1 MSASDPTHDMPV
13 VHTLYGQTMGTRWRV
28 DLCAPRSQALEP
40 LHAAI
45 QARLDA
51 IVAQMSTWEPDSDLA
66 RYNRAPT
73 GSWQRL
79 PEDFFQVV
87 ECALEVAAASGGAF
101 DPTVGRLVALWGFG
115 AQARAP
121 GVPDAGELERA
132 RTGAGWQ
139 RLRLDRDARALWQP
153 GGVALDLSAIA
164 KGHGVDAVVATLRGH
179 GIGAA
184 LVDVGGE
191 LYGYGRK
198 PDASPWRVLVENGD
212 EDHGAPCVV
221 ALENLAI
228 ATSGPYWQ
236 RRTVDGVERSHSIDP
251 RSGQPVVDPPA
262 AASVIAAS
270 AMRADAWS
278 TALAVMGVDAGAV
291 FAASTGLAARLQ
303 PRGPDAPARMSPAF
317 EAHLVR

>member
-1 MSASDPTHDMPV
+1 MSACLPADDTPV

-28 DLCAPRSQALEP
+28 DLCAPRNRPLEP
-40 LHAAI
+40 LHASI

-66 RYNRAPT
+66 RYNRAPA
-73 GSWQRL
+73 GSWRRL

-87 ECALEVAAASGGAF
+87 DCALEVAAASDGAF
-101 DPTVGRLVALWGFG
+101 DPTVGALVALWGFG

-121 GVPDAGELERA
+121 GVPDADELERA
-132 RTGAGWQ
+132 RACSGWQ
-139 RLRLDRDARALWQP
+139 RLRLDREARALWQP
-153 GGVALDLSAIA
+153 GGVTLDLSAIA
-164 KGHGVDAVVATLRGH
+164 KGHGVDAVVATLCEQ

-191 LYGYGRK
+191 LRGYGRK
-198 PDASPWRVLVENGD
+198 PDTSPWRVLVESGD
-212 EDHGAPCVV
+212 EDEGEPCVV
-221 ALENLAI
+221 ALEDMAI

-236 RRTVDGVERSHSIDP
+236 RCTVEGVERSHSIDP
-251 RSGQPVVDPPA
+251 RSGRPVADAPA

-278 TALAVMGVDAGAV
+278 TALAVMGVEAGAA
-291 FAASTGLAARLQ
+291 FAASAGLAARLL
-303 PRGPDAPARMSPAF
+303 PPGPDATPRVSAAF
-317 EAHLVR
+317 EAHLAR